1 MTQQK
6 LGISHLQH
14 DDFFLILSKN
24 PANLALFII
33 YVNKHYEY
41 CSQNFYWVI
50 IIYYSIVLLLKLNPP
65 RLFSCEY
72 LQKIYQIMNCTFHAP
87 IPIRRINIDA
97 ILLDPNFIDDIWEKS
112 FNKKTG
118 KLKEVPYYNVND
130 EIVTRKQV
138 ADNDVLEISE
148 TEMVDIHKV
157 VILEPVNE
165 PSPNSVANHP
175 QFQQ

>member
-1 MTQQK
+1 
-6 LGISHLQH
+6 
-14 DDFFLILSKN
+14 
-24 PANLALFII
+24 
-33 YVNKHYEY
+33 
-41 CSQNFYWVI
+41 
-50 IIYYSIVLLLKLNPP
+50 
-65 RLFSCEY
+65 
-72 LQKIYQIMNCTFHAP
+72 MNCTFHAP